1 MALVDSGE
9 QHVLQKSL
17 YLLLFNI
24 TRCLLLVTQTYQQFQ
39 LTSMHAKLQK
49 TTELTINFQ
58 LKGILE
64 QLSGQ
69 LQRSTQP

>member
-1 MALVDSGE
+1 
-9 QHVLQKSL
+9 
-17 YLLLFNI
+17 
-24 TRCLLLVTQTYQQFQ
+24 LLLVTQMYQQFQ
-39 LTSMHAKLQK
+39 LTSMHANLRK

-64 QLSGQ
+64 QLTGQ